1 MVTFSLRRHQQGV
14 VLIMALVILVLVTLV
29 GVSTVR
35 GTTIEEKMAGNA
47 RDRDKAFQAAE
58 AAVRACL
65 AMLNTDPALYTSTK
79 LAPVAAT
86 AVPPTPHWEVD
97 ANWAT
102 GSANSY
108 AVTMTGAGLAA
119 NPRCL
124 VEDLGGGVT
133 FRVTG
138 RAVGGSPDSVA
149 MLQATYSR
157 D

>member
-1 MVTFSLRRHQQGV
+1 MTRSPLRHRQQGV
-14 VLIMALVILVLVTLV
+14 VLIVALVILVLVTLV

-35 GTTIEEKMAGNA
+35 GTTMEEKMAGNS

-65 AMLNTDPALYTSTK
+65 ALIHNDPVTYPATK
-79 LAPVAAT
+79 LAPVSAT
-86 AVPPTPHWEVD
+86 ATPATPHWEVG
-97 ANWAT
+97 ANWAA
-102 GSANSY
+102 GSPNSY
-108 AVTMTGAGLAA
+108 AVAMAGAGLAA
-119 NPRCL
+119 SPRCL
-124 VEDLGGGVT
+124 VEDLGGGVN

>member
-1 MVTFSLRRHQQGV
+1 MKPSMRPRQQGV
-14 VLIMALVILVLVTLV
+14 VLIVALVILVLVTLV

-35 GTTIEEKMAGNA
+35 GTTMEEKMAGNS

-65 AMLNTDPALYTSTK
+65 AMMHSNPASYPAAK

-86 AVPPTPHWEVD
+86 ASPSTPHWEVA

-102 GSANSY
+102 GSPNSH
-108 AVTMTGAGLAA
+108 AVPMAGAGLAA

-124 VEDLGGGVT
+124 VEDLGGGDN

-138 RAVGGSPDSVA
+138 RAVGGSPDSVS